1 MTFTNTLRPL
11 LGALARTSVSNHA
24 KRRIAST
31 APHLIRSFSSAE
43 PSQEDTS
50 SAPTAPTLPIP
61 AFAQKVDEHKEEQKR
76 RRLSEVKISEVL
88 QAKHSFRWVDPVI
101 SRTSTVEE
109 AIIACIEGGLSG
121 MMVVETL
128 NEGEKKVVGLTT
140 SRDLLRILAA
150 KLREGEPANAIM
162 KEQMGDYMTP
172 ISQVRK
178 TNYVV

>member
-1 MTFTNTLRPL
+1 MLR
-11 LGALARTSVSNHA
+11 
-24 KRRIAST
+24 
-31 APHLIRSFSSAE
+31 RSFSSAE
-43 PSQEDTS
+43 PFSQDAN
-50 SAPTAPTLPIP
+50 APTAPTLPIP

-76 RRLSEVKISEVL
+76 RRLSDVKISEVL
-88 QAKHSFRWVDPVI
+88 QAKHSYRWVDPVI
-101 SRTSTVEE
+101 CRTSTVEE

-128 NEGEKKVVGLTT
+128 DEGEKKVVGLTT

-150 KLREGEPANAIM
+150 KLREGEPADSIV

-178 TNYVV
+178 KQYAV

>member
-1 MTFTNTLRPL
+1 MTCDEQVRFDVHR
-11 LGALARTSVSNHA
+11 AVLAQNLVF
-24 KRRIAST
+24 K
-31 APHLIRSFSSAE
+31 
-43 PSQEDTS
+43 Q
-50 SAPTAPTLPIP
+50 
-61 AFAQKVDEHKEEQKR
+61 
-76 RRLSEVKISEVL
+76 
-88 QAKHSFRWVDPVI
+88 
-101 SRTSTVEE
+101 
-109 AIIACIEGGLSG
+109 GLSG